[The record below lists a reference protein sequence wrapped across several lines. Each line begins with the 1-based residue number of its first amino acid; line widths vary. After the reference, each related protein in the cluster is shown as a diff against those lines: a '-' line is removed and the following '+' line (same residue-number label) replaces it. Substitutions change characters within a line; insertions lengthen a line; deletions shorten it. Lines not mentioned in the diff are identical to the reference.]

1 MDVSHVKGIGRATF
15 ICKDYTIT
23 AAFRVYLL
31 YTIVIEIYGVAV
43 GCFKGL
49 TVLSIV
55 CLIFNI
61 RFIKRGCRGKRA
73 GHYWI

>member
-1 MDVSHVKGIGRATF
+1 MDIGYIKGIGRATF
-15 ICKDYTIT
+15 IYKDYTIT
-23 AAFRVYLL
+23 AAFRVYPL
-31 YTIVIEIYGVAV
+31 YTIVVGIYSIAIGY
-43 GCFKGL
+43 FKGL
-49 TVLSIV
+49 IVLSIT